1 MLSWLFKKRGGA
13 GAPKAPSPTQ
23 PAARPAATRAVDT
36 GADTKAKQAED
47 TSALWLP
54 QLESARGD
62 DAALLRIVQ
71 AAPVLEIKL
80 AAVEALLGEDTL
92 KQAERELRG
101 HDRRVHRAAKRRLEA
116 AVAQREARAR
126 AQALIAA
133 AAALA
138 GVSPVPANRLVAL
151 DRDWQALDA
160 ALLDPAEVH
169 TFSELRDRLNAA
181 VREHGEQQLLLRRWT
196 ADATQ
201 ALAALN
207 THCREAA
214 AHGSAED
221 IAAHRE
227 AAQAL
232 RASRPDALA
241 AVELDAALQAALHTA
256 TQVEVR
262 LAWLAA
268 LDSSAEATA
277 TPDAP
282 TPQQGWN
289 DFAALADTELAR
301 LLNQRFEQWQHAQAP
316 ARPAAPDTPPALP
329 APPVIA
335 TVPDAEQ
342 RRHLDTLLSQAEA
355 ALADGQLGV
364 MQQRLQA
371 IDAALAPLDGVMP
384 GEKLRAR
391 HQALLAER
399 GRLKGW
405 QQWGG
410 GRARDDLTAEAEELA
425 RLTLAAAA
433 PDAPDAPKLH
443 LKTHGEAIQ
452 TLRKRWKELDRLGA
466 PASQAQWQRFDAAL
480 QTAHQPVAAQ
490 QAALKA
496 AREENLQAREALLAT
511 LEALPME
518 PASPADEDVAAH
530 WKERSRALD
539 RFHTAWRQLGPIE
552 HTVPAAARS
561 ALQQRL
567 RDSVA
572 RIEAPL
578 QEARRAAEAQR
589 EQLIVRAEALLLE
602 QREHPQMRDAVPRLR
617 ELQAEWQQHAQAL
630 PLARAVENALW
641 TRFKAAT
648 DALFAQ
654 REAAFSA
661 RDAELAANLAAR
673 EALLARLSALT
684 HDTPAAEIERTLG
697 EADRAWRQAVELPR
711 GAAAGVDARFREA
724 RAAAVQCLSG
734 QAQQRWQA
742 DIDTLAAKL
751 ALCEERESAAAGDD
765 ADLAARWS
773 AHGKLPAPWEQALAQ
788 RWSQPAEPGP
798 LSEASFDEVLLQLEA
813 ALDLPATPQWQA
825 ARRELKLR
833 ALKDTLE
840 GRALAPSGP
849 VRHTDW
855 LASALRQCGATAP
868 QRERLHALVQ
878 ALRRAAPGSLLAPPA
893 RG

>member
-1 MLSWLFKKRGGA
+1 MLSWLFKKRGGV
-13 GAPKAPSPTQ
+13 GAPTAAPSPQAAAQ
-23 PAARPAATRAVDT
+23 PPRAVELQ
-36 GADTKAKQAED
+36 AHSKAKPAED

-80 AAVEALLGEDTL
+80 AAVEALTGEDTL

-101 HDRRVHRAAKRRLEA
+101 HDRRVHRTAKRRLEA
-116 AVAQREARAR
+116 AVAQREARTR
-126 AQALIAA
+126 AQALIAS

-151 DRDWQALDA
+151 DRDWQALDP
-160 ALLDPAEVH
+160 ALLDPAQVRG
-169 TFSELRDRLNAA
+169 FSDLRDRLNTA
-181 VREHGEQQLLLRRWT
+181 VREHGEQQQLLRRWT

-201 ALAALN
+201 ALSDLK
-207 THCREAA
+207 TRCREAA
-214 AHGSAED
+214 AHGGAD
-221 IAAHRE
+221 DVAAYRE

-241 AVELDAALQAALHTA
+241 AFELDAALQAALHSA
-256 TQVEVR
+256 TQLELR

-268 LDSSAEATA
+268 LGSCAETAPATA
-277 TPDAP
+277 DAL
-282 TPQQGWN
+282 TPQQAWH
-289 DFAALADTELAR
+289 DFAPLPDPELAD
-301 LLNQRFEQWQHAQAP
+301 LLNQRFEQWQQAHAP
-316 ARPAAPDTPPALP
+316 ARPAAKEPPP
-329 APPVIA
+329 APPA
-335 TVPDAEQ
+335 GPPLPSAEQ
-342 RRHLDTLLSQAEA
+342 RQHLGTLLGQAEA

-364 MQQRLQA
+364 MQQHLQA
-371 IDAALAPLDGVMP
+371 IDAALEPLDGVMP
-384 GEKLRAR
+384 GEKLRSR

-425 RLTLAAAA
+425 RITLAAAA
-433 PDAPDAPKLH
+433 PDTPDAPKLH
-443 LKTHGEAIQ
+443 LKAHGEAIQ
-452 TLRKRWKELDRLGA
+452 ALRKRWKELDRLGA
-466 PASQAQWQRFDAAL
+466 PASQALWQRFDAAL
-480 QTAHQPVAAQ
+480 QAAHQPVAAQ

-496 AREENLQAREALLAT
+496 AREENLSARETLLAT
-511 LEALPME
+511 LDALPTE
-518 PASPADEDVAAH
+518 PASPADEDVTAH

-578 QEARRAAEAQR
+578 QEARRAAEARR
-589 EQLIVRAEALLLE
+589 EQLIVRAEALLQEL
-602 QREHPQMRDAVPRLR
+602 REHPQMRDALPRLR
-617 ELQAEWQQHAQAL
+617 ELQAEWQQHALAL
-630 PLARAVENALW
+630 PLARAAENALW

-661 RDAELAANLAAR
+661 RDAELAAKLAAR

-684 HDTPAAEIERTLG
+684 RDTPVAEIERALG

-711 GAAAGVDARFREA
+711 GTAAAVDARFREA
-724 RAAAVQCLSG
+724 RAAALQCLSS

-751 ALCEERESAAAGDD
+751 ALCEERESATAGDD
-765 ADLAARWS
+765 ADLAARW
-773 AHGKLPAPWEQALAQ
+773 AAQGALPAPWEQALAQ
-788 RWSQPAEPGP
+788 RWSQPAGPGP
-798 LSEASFDEVLLQLEA
+798 LPEAAFDELLLQLEA
-813 ALDLPATPQWQA
+813 ALELPATPQWQA

-840 GRALAPSGP
+840 GRASAPSGP
-849 VRHTDW
+849 ARQAEW
-855 LASALRQCGATAP
+855 LAAALRQRGATAP
-868 QRERLHALVQ
+868 QRERLHALLA
-878 ALRRAAPGSLLAPPA
+878 ALRHAAPGSLLAPA